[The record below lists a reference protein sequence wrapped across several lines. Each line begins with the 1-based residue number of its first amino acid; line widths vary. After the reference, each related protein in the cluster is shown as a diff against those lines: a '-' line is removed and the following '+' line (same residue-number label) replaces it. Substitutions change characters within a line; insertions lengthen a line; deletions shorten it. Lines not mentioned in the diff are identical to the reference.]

1 MVTTR
6 SSPSLPLGHQKAL
19 FKAIKEGGGITS
31 FCSCKRGKRT
41 SEDGKLKKLLMQLE
55 DFPDKNSIE
64 WKNYYLKAKSC
75 LDTWWK
81 KYRSNNYDALY
92 TKYSVMPELLS
103 ALIRSPASNKEEE
116 KTVDKYGHNLSFHFL
131 LNL

>member
-1 MVTTR
+1 MVTTQ

-41 SEDGKLKKLLMQLE
+41 SEDGKLEKLLMQLE

-81 KYRSNNYDALY
+81 NIEAITTTRF
-92 TKYSVMPELLS
+92 
-103 ALIRSPASNKEEE
+103 IRNIP
-116 KTVDKYGHNLSFHFL
+116 
-131 LNL
+131 